1 MAVLREIWKWR
12 EEEAVLTNK
21 PPYFILPPEAMV
33 TLAGGAVAGRDLEP
47 LFPHY
52 LTPRRRKG
60 IANAVAEGLAA
71 KHPPAPLRKR
81 GRRLN
86 EAEKRRLNDL
96 ERRRNK
102 RADEL
107 GIDPTLIASRA
118 AMIALAGNWHEH
130 EAELMPW
137 QRELLAA
144 EPKA

>member
-21 PPYFILPPEAMV
+21 PPYFVLPPEAMI

-60 IANAVAEGLAA
+60 VANAIAEGLAA

-81 GRRLN
+81 GRRLS

-102 RADEL
+102 RAEEL

-118 AMIALAGNWHEH
+118 TLVGLAADWNANHG
-130 EAELMPW
+130 ELLTW
-137 QRELLAA
+137 QRELLA
-144 EPKA
+144 P